1 MDFIPK
7 TFKEY
12 YEAIIAQANI
22 GPAEVAYIDNLI
34 EEGRPFMTGIQRD
47 LESPGSF
54 SVVSMLQVNALHMV
68 WMLKLIEREWDKEG
82 FNEDATPR
90 ELLLISNIALT
101 QPQCR
106 HHQMSKE
113 RDAKFWKNVEKYE
126 ELIQLRRE
134 LHAEIDEVKRK
145 LFQGLVEGAR
155 FDRNKRVQIVGSQS
169 TTFSI
174 TKLREKFG
182 DEWIEENGDP
192 SSSSTI
198 QVKYMRKN
206 GPKSQQY

>member
-1 MDFIPK
+1 
-7 TFKEY
+7 
-12 YEAIIAQANI
+12 
-22 GPAEVAYIDNLI
+22 
-34 EEGRPFMTGIQRD
+34 
-47 LESPGSF
+47 
-54 SVVSMLQVNALHMV
+54 
-68 WMLKLIEREWDKEG
+68 
-82 FNEDATPR
+82 
-90 ELLLISNIALT
+90 
-101 QPQCR
+101 
-106 HHQMSKE
+106 MSKE

>member
-1 MDFIPK
+1 
-7 TFKEY
+7 
-12 YEAIIAQANI
+12 
-22 GPAEVAYIDNLI
+22 
-34 EEGRPFMTGIQRD
+34 
-47 LESPGSF
+47 
-54 SVVSMLQVNALHMV
+54 
-68 WMLKLIEREWDKEG
+68 
-82 FNEDATPR
+82 
-90 ELLLISNIALT
+90 
-101 QPQCR
+101 
-106 HHQMSKE
+106 MSKE

-126 ELIQLRRE
+126 ELVQLRRE

-182 DEWIEENGDP
+182 DEWIEENGDT